1 MKTIG
6 VLGGLGP
13 QATMDFEARV
23 HRVAQELVP
32 RHGNVAYPP
41 MVVYYFREPPVDIA
55 GVPTFSPTDPAYRG
69 GPPPANPRMLEA
81 ARGLGTMADFLVI
94 PSNGVHIW
102 QREIEQAAGRPV
114 LSMVDAT
121 MAEIQRRSPRKVGI
135 VDFRPP
141 YMGVY
146 SRPLDQAGI
155 AWEALPDD
163 RLDAMYAAVVAVDE
177 GRAGA
182 EEARLAQDG
191 VAYLRSRQA
200 DAILLACTEIP
211 LMLPDGGAAPDIIN
225 PIQFLA
231 DAAVRFAL
239 A

>member
-32 RHGNVAYPP
+32 QHGNVAYPP

-55 GVPTFSPTDPAYRG
+55 GLPTFSPTDPAFRG
-69 GPPPANPRMLEA
+69 PPPPANPRMLDA
-81 ARGLGTMADFLVI
+81 ARGLGTMADFLVL
-94 PSNGVHIW
+94 PSNGVHTW

-121 MAEIQRRSPRKVGI
+121 MAEIQRRGPRKVGI
-135 VDFRPP
+135 VDFRPQ

-146 SRPLDQAGI
+146 PRPLDHAGI
-155 AWEALPDD
+155 AWEALPDH

-182 EEARLAQDG
+182 EEARLVQDG

-211 LMLPDGGAAPDIIN
+211 LMLPDGGAAPDLIN
-225 PIQFLA
+225 PVEFLA

-239 A
+239 T